1 MTPTDTL
8 AEHPQACAHC
18 AAGNGVH
25 HTYEISDEVR
35 EILDGYVPVFTHG
48 YCVAMLWA
56 NTRVATDEDGVI
68 DVDPAWWQGPGLWG
82 IEAFA
87 PEDRDNIRA
96 VCRAFCEAN
105 YAWLTDPLVAARG
118 WEAAGHDFA
127 LTRNGHGAGFWDRG
141 YGDVGQRLTE
151 AAHVYG
157 SSDAWITDPYSDTD
171 TFAHLYSHDGE

>member
-1 MTPTDTL
+1 MG
-8 AEHPQACAHC
+8 
-18 AAGNGVH
+18 GNV
-25 HTYEISDEVR
+25 TEIDQQV
-35 EILDGYVPVFTHG
+35 LDDYLPVFVHG
-48 YCVAMLWA
+48 YCVAMLFA

-82 IEAFA
+82 IDAFH
-87 PEDRDNIRA
+87 PDDRDNIRA
-96 VCRAFCEAN
+96 VCEAFVTAN
-105 YAWLTDPLVAARG
+105 FALLTDPVVQESG

-127 LTRNGHGAGFWDRG
+127 LTRNGNGAGFWDRG

-157 SSDAWITDPYSDTD
+157 ESNAWITDPYSDTD

>member
-1 MTPTDTL
+1 MLLLTDD
-8 AEHPQACAHC
+8 A
-18 AAGNGVH
+18 
-25 HTYEISDEVR
+25 
-35 EILDGYVPVFTHG
+35 LDVFTHG

-68 DVDPAWWQGPGLWG
+68 DVDPQWWQGPGLWG

-96 VCRAFCEAN
+96 VCRAFVETNLA
-105 YAWLTDPLVAARG
+105 LLSDPAVQERG

-151 AAHVYG
+151 AAQAHG
-157 SSDAWITDPYSDTD
+157 ESDAWITDPYSDTD